1 MHVLASGWHKM
12 DVLDIVKKGTK
23 VLANV
28 RDGMEVLASCG
39 SDSMLWLEGG
49 MESMF

>member
-1 MHVLASGWHKM
+1 
-12 DVLDIVKKGTK
+12 
-23 VLANV
+23 V

-49 MESMF
+49 MESMFWLVREAE